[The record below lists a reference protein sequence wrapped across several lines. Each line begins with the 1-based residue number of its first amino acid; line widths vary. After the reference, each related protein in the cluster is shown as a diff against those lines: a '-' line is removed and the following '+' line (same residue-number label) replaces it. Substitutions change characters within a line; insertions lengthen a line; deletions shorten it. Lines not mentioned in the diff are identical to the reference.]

1 MIRLLIVLLLL
12 SNSVIA
18 AWHLEVVDKA
28 QLSNLTVSITGDY
41 KVEVYKE
48 RKHKFS
54 FDCSQYLNCRLFI
67 TNEETP
73 KYDYLDGLVQ
83 PSETV
88 LKLSIDN
95 INQMVFNSDDQS
107 ISYIAFVV
115 SEASE
120 IGAWGQTTHYQIDMI
135 RVGCLLI
142 KENGI
147 GCSLACPSPKS
158 G

>member
-120 IGAWGQTTHYQIDMI
+120 MGAWGQTTHYQIDI
-135 RVGCLLI
+135 DTGGLLI
-142 KENGI
+142 NKREWDWLQFGM
-147 GCSLACPSPKS
+147 PKP
-158 G
+158 